1 MPLTETLVKIS
12 PVKGEYYLVERD
24 KIDDL
29 YRHAGHNDEDEVPNF
44 ITIDGKE
51 CLFTENFIEK
61 DGKEYEIVMVAN
73 GFSWEDI
80 IIYDEDDDE

>member
-1 MPLTETLVKIS
+1 MALSETLIKMS
-12 PVKGEYYLVERD
+12 PVKGEYYLIERD
-24 KIDDL
+24 KIDEL
-29 YRHAGHNDEDEVPNF
+29 YKDAGHKEEDEVPNF

-61 DGKEYEIVMVAN
+61 DGKEYEIVIVAH

-80 IIYDEDDDE
+80 IIYEDEE

>member
-1 MPLTETLVKIS
+1 MPLSETLVKMS

-29 YRHAGHNDEDEVPNF
+29 YRNAGHNDEDEVPNF

-80 IIYDEDDDE
+80 IIYDEDDE